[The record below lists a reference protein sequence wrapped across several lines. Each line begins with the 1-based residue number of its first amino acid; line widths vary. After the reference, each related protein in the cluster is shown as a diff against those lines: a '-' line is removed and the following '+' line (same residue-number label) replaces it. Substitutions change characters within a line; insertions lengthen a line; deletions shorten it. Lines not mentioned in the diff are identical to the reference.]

1 MKNTNL
7 LKTVL
12 FFLALSASYIIVFR
26 VDFVCENLANKPGC
40 YGGNLDF
47 RLRYL
52 GIDNS
57 RDYLKHLHKKG
68 NLDQG
73 ECHTL
78 AHGIGRQSAK
88 AGFSMIEAMEDNSA
102 FCGWGFFHGVM
113 EGLFGNGA
121 GHGKISQD
129 AYELC
134 NSIPSSDRIGQFNC
148 FH

>member
-57 RDYLKHLHKKG
+57 RDYLKHLYDKG

-88 AGFSMIEAMEDNSA
+88 SGR
-102 FCGWGFFHGVM
+102 HV
-113 EGLFGNGA
+113 
-121 GHGKISQD
+121 Q
-129 AYELC
+129 
-134 NSIPSSDRIGQFNC
+134 
-148 FH
+148 